1 MNQMLLMA
9 HSYVPHSSVAPAPV
23 APAPALSSVPTLR
36 DRWSVALTGTVGG
49 FAWSPSGRQLA
60 VVTLDGKGVI
70 LDGRHGQP
78 VASFVLPPGLSGGP
92 ACLAWSPTGER
103 VAVGDGEGHVQLLCV
118 ATGQCL
124 SRYPLTEAPITHLAW
139 APGGGWLAAAS
150 GETAVL
156 YNPASDPTTS
166 ARTRVVPLAGPVHS
180 LFWLPGTSRLV
191 AAGDFGLHLLA
202 LGESVSVR
210 WLKHP
215 PGTLLGAAPSPDG
228 RLVAAGLGEGGVRLW
243 NVETGEVRTLAG
255 PAGPTRRIAW
265 GASGTLLAAADDGTT
280 ITIWSLF
287 DHQVLAD
294 KPRRLRGYRGQV
306 HGLEFLGA
314 QLFSAG
320 DDGVLRCWRQH
331 PGGWRCT
338 RSEHVGWPVQHL
350 ALAPATRSV
359 AAVGTEGR
367 VWSWQR

>member
-9 HSYVPHSSVAPAPV
+9 HSYVSCPSVVSAPASP
-23 APAPALSSVPTLR
+23 PAPTLR
-36 DRWSVALTGTVGG
+36 DRWSLALTGAVGA

-60 VVTLDGKGVI
+60 VVTLDGKVVV
-70 LDGRHGQP
+70 LDGRHGQLL
-78 VASFVLPPGLSGGP
+78 ASLAIPPGPPGGP

-103 VAVGDGEGHVQLLCV
+103 LAVGDGEGHVQLLCL

-124 SRYPLTEAPITHLAW
+124 SRHPLTETPITHLAW
-139 APGGGWLAAAS
+139 APGGGWLAAAT
-150 GETAVL
+150 GETAIL
-156 YNPASDPTTS
+156 YNPASDPAVS
-166 ARTRVVPLAGPVHS
+166 SRTRVVPLAGPVQS

-202 LGESVSVR
+202 IGESVSVR

-215 PGTLLGAAPSPDG
+215 PGTLVGAAPSPDG
-228 RLVAAGLGEGGVRLW
+228 HLVAAGLGEGGVRVW
-243 NVETGEVRTLAG
+243 RMETGEVRTLAA

-265 GASGTLLAAADDGTT
+265 GANAALLAAVDEGPT
-280 ITIWSLF
+280 IRVWSLF
-287 DHQVLAD
+287 EHHILAD
-294 KPRRLRGYRGQV
+294 KPRQLRGYCGRV
-306 HGLEFLGA
+306 HGLEFIGG

-338 RSEHVGWPVQHL
+338 RSEHVGWPVQNL